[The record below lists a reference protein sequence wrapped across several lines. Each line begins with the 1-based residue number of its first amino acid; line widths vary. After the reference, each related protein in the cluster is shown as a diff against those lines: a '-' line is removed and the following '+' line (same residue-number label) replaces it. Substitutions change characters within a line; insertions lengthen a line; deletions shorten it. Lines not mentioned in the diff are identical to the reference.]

1 MNLGSDDNRVFF
13 IWGVLGGGDAAF
25 WREKEETDEMT
36 GGKKWT
42 VWSPT
47 SERAPV
53 WIKCRFLKKL
63 WNQPACASHHHQPPA
78 HTRAHTITAA
88 SLVLNY
94 GGCYQSHFKSVRGDE
109 GLFTFQKRWYSL
121 FTEKHIQLSTLRYQ
135 PATIL
140 ETACILCISLFESHM
155 ATKMEIMW
163 LNDVWGWLI

>member
-1 MNLGSDDNRVFF
+1 MNRLKPNIRRS
-13 IWGVLGGGDAAF
+13 
-25 WREKEETDEMT
+25 T
-36 GGKKWT
+36 GLDKMPVPQKT
-42 VWSPT
+42 LKSACLRLAPSPT
-47 SERAPV
+47 S
-53 WIKCRFLKKL
+53 CT
-63 WNQPACASHHHQPPA
+63 

-163 LNDVWGWLI
+163 LNDV

>member
-1 MNLGSDDNRVFF
+1 MTIGFFYLRGFGWGRCGILAGEGRNR
-13 IWGVLGGGDAAF
+13 WND
-25 WREKEETDEMT
+25 R
-36 GGKKWT
+36 GKKWT

-47 SERAPV
+47 SEGAPV
-53 WIKCRFLKKL
+53 WMKCRFLKKL
-63 WNQPACASHHHQPPA
+63 WNQPACALHHHQPPA
-78 HTRAHTITAA
+78 HTRAHTITPA

-121 FTEKHIQLSTLRYQ
+121 FKEKHIQLSTLRYQ

>member
-1 MNLGSDDNRVFF
+1 MTIGFFLFEGFWVGEMRHFGGRRKKQMKWQGEKMNRLKPNIR
-13 IWGVLGGGDAAF
+13 
-25 WREKEETDEMT
+25 RM
-36 GGKKWT
+36 
-42 VWSPT
+42 
-47 SERAPV
+47 
-53 WIKCRFLKKL
+53 KCRFLKKL
-63 WNQPACASHHHQPPA
+63 WNQPSCTPHHHQPPA
-78 HTRAHTITAA
+78 HTRAHTITPA